1 MTPPQKLDIPSIS
14 GLWAARICADHFEN
28 VVIIEPEAWL
38 DTDEGTSPI
47 YDGSGVYI
55 ESRRTKTRARVEQ
68 YTAAHGQP
76 RQPRSGSIS
85 HLIHLFINHSFSTPR
100 ASSLAHNLPRH

>member
-1 MTPPQKLDIPSIS
+1 MAPQKLDIPSIS

-28 VVIIEPEAWL
+28 VAIIEPEAWL

-68 YTAAHGQP
+68 YTAAHGQF
-76 RQPRSGSIS
+76 RQPRSGSIT
-85 HLIHLFINHSFSTPR
+85 HLIHLYINHSFSTPR
-100 ASSLAHNLPRH
+100 SSSLARNFPRF